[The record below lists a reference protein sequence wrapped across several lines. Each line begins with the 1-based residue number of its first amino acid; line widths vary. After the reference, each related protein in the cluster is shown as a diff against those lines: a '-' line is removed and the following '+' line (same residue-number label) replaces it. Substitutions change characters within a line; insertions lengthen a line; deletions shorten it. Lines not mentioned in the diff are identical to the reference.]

1 MNTLSLRSENDI
13 HIITKMVFKDHDV
26 LTSEGEKV
34 RRNASLLRASVLDS
48 LHKQEV
54 ILHLEDRVTSRK
66 LRSRIIATGNERV
79 MLENGLSIPVQCIRI
94 IEFPS

>member
-1 MNTLSLRSENDI
+1 MSTLSLRSENDI
-13 HIITKMVFKDHDV
+13 HTIVNMVFKADDV
-26 LTSEGEKV
+26 LTTEREKV

-54 ILHLEDRVTSRK
+54 ILHLEDRESEVK

-79 MLENGLSIPVQCIRI
+79 MLEQGLSIPLQCIRN
-94 IEFPS
+94 IEFPQ

>member
-1 MNTLSLRSENDI
+1 MSTLSLRSERDLET
-13 HIITKMVFKDHDV
+13 ITNMVFKECDV
-26 LTSEGEKV
+26 LTTGRERI

-54 ILHLEDRVTSRK
+54 ILHLEDAESEKK